1 MAKKTAQGPP
11 FLVEIRERPPA
22 PGRRPIYPYS
32 FNHSEPAS
40 FFPPCSAVKIRH
52 GTEMAVKTGPEFTN
66 DEGSVGKPFS
76 LPLSEH
82 QEWRERPSEPSASYP
97 SGLQLAS
104 AVPPGGGHH
113 LRVSFLASI
122 PHLLHCQTFLFM
134 SGLFKES
141 IFF

>member
-32 FNHSEPAS
+32 SNHSEPAS
-40 FFPPCSAVKIRH
+40 FFSPCSAVKIRH

-82 QEWRERPSEPSASYP
+82 QEWRERP
-97 SGLQLAS
+97 
-104 AVPPGGGHH
+104 
-113 LRVSFLASI
+113 
-122 PHLLHCQTFLFM
+122 
-134 SGLFKES
+134 
-141 IFF
+141 